1 MLAAMPTRAK
11 GGSPGFKV
19 AVLGAAG
26 GIGQSLSLLLKM
38 NPLVSLLHLYDVAN
52 TPGVAADLSHTS
64 TSAVVS
70 GREERRKKEGK
81 HTPHSRNQNPGETS
95 HTAMHSRRN
104 S

>member
-1 MLAAMPTRAK
+1 MHVWSRLNTQASHASSSMLAAMPTRAK
-11 GGSPGFKV
+11 GGSSGFKV

-52 TPGVAADLSHTS
+52 TPGVTADLSHTS

-70 GREERRKKEGK
+70 EHGHKHSLLHGRWNK
-81 HTPHSRNQNPGETS
+81 
-95 HTAMHSRRN
+95 
-104 S
+104 